1 MTAPTTA
8 VKKEKKK
15 SLIPGMS
22 FHTGYPIHRG
32 QPWSDTLKTT
42 KMEST
47 ECIQIFMHIHI
58 YVANKKR
65 GYQDKNE
72 GKGMD

>member
-47 ECIQIFMHIHI
+47 ECI
-58 YVANKKR
+58 
-65 GYQDKNE
+65 
-72 GKGMD
+72 

>member
-22 FHTGYPIHRG
+22 FHTGYPMHRG
-32 QPWSDTLKTT
+32 QPWSDTLKTN
-42 KMEST
+42 KNGVSGVYLD
-47 ECIQIFMHIHI
+47 I
-58 YVANKKR
+58 YAHTYIYIYSK
-65 GYQDKNE
+65 
-72 GKGMD
+72 

>member
-22 FHTGYPIHRG
+22 FHTGYPMHRG
-32 QPWSDTLKTT
+32 QPWSDTLKNN
-42 KMEST
+42 KNGVSREYLD
-47 ECIQIFMHIHI
+47 I
-58 YVANKKR
+58 YAHTYICSK
-65 GYQDKNE
+65 
-72 GKGMD
+72 